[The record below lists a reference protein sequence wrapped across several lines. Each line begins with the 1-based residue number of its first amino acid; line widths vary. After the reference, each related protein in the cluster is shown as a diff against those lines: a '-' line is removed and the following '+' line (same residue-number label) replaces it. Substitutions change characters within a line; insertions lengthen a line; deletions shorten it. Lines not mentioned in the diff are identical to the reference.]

1 MKPKTLL
8 TLKTPRKKKPFPIK
22 SCSPNENYPYITYTE
37 NIKKPFRLIYTGG
50 NNSKTSKKII
60 RDLEPESLYENSI
73 QLKQLTNKLKNEL
86 KHAKSEIYKR
96 DIELQKKNKIIE
108 DCTKNNY
115 NDNISNETINKCKE
129 STLLTLCK
137 EKYNELKKNY
147 KKKCEECESLISNC
161 KFKKIREIQLEN
173 EILKNE
179 LEKNKKLYLNLEKIN
194 EMNVKEIEKL
204 KEYKNKYLE
213 QNKIINSYQKN
224 YETLN
229 NNNQELKIKLNNVYE
244 EIGKNSKI
252 QLKLKDENKKLKL
265 SKEKNFSLKK
275 EKENLKIQY
284 ENNEKKILELK
295 KELNEYKL
303 LYKQKDDEVKRLN
316 KLNCNEN
323 NKNEINLKPFD
334 YESIKSIEESPN
346 KFISQEKYY
355 LISHKNKKL
364 EEIIKKYE
372 NFLLSNNINPK
383 TILDSSN
390 KKIVI
395 SKVINY
401 SKDGKNN
408 ILWKNLI
415 FNSRK
420 SSKKNITNET
430 SKYYEQSIPSKFDLQ
445 NEDLKTN
452 TINQEK
458 INLYDMDYPNQF
470 DTQDIENKNTFSNDN
485 NEINNNEINNNEENN
500 NEINNY
506 KENNNEINNY
516 KENNNEINSNEEN
529 NNEMNNNEINNNETN
544 NNAINNN
551 EINNNEENN
560 SEINNNEINN
570 NAINNNEINDNE
582 ENNDEINN
590 NAINNNEMNN
600 NEMNNN
606 EMNNNAINNIE
617 INNNEINDNAINN
630 NEENNN
636 EINNNEINNN
646 EINNNEINNNEIN
659 NNEINDNEINSDN
672 NQIFENQNDNAY
684 LIIKNFKKNLND
696 KNQTISEA
704 FQQFIVENNRIK
716 AITRSDFINVL
727 KNNNILISDSE
738 ENSLYDKFK
747 IKEQFNNDDEDYI
760 DIEKLKKEIDKILL
774 I

>member
-1 MKPKTLL
+1 MKLKTFL

-37 NIKKPFRLIYTGG
+37 NIKKPFKLIYTGG
-50 NNSKTSKKII
+50 NNSRTSKKII

-73 QLKQLTNKLKNEL
+73 QLQKLTNKLKIEL

-108 DCTKNNY
+108 DCSKNNY
-115 NDNISNETINKCKE
+115 NDNITNENINKCKE
-129 STLLTLCK
+129 STILTLCK

-147 KKKCEECESLISNC
+147 KKKCEEYESLISDS

-173 EILKNE
+173 EVLKNE
-179 LEKNKKLYLNLEKIN
+179 LEKNKKLYLNLEKNN
-194 EMNVKEIEKL
+194 EMNLKEIEKL
-204 KEYKNKYLE
+204 KEYKIKYLE
-213 QNKIINSYQKN
+213 QNKIINAYQKN
-224 YETLN
+224 YENLS

-316 KLNCNEN
+316 KLNCKEN

-364 EEIIKKYE
+364 KEIIKKYE

-415 FNSRK
+415 FNSQK
-420 SSKKNITNET
+420 SSKKNITDET
-430 SKYYEQSIPSKFDLQ
+430 SKFYEQSIPSKFDLQ
-445 NEDLKTN
+445 NEDIKTN
-452 TINQEK
+452 TTNQEK
-458 INLYDMDYPNQF
+458 INIFDIDYPNQF

-485 NEINNNEINNNEENN
+485 NEMNNNEINNNEENN
-500 NEINNY
+500 NEINN
-506 KENNNEINNY
+506 NNE
-516 KENNNEINSNEEN
+516 
-529 NNEMNNNEINNNETN
+529 
-544 NNAINNN
+544 NNN

-560 SEINNNEINN
+560 
-570 NAINNNEINDNE
+570 
-582 ENNDEINN
+582 DEINN
-590 NAINNNEMNN
+590 NQMNN
-600 NEMNNN
+600 NEENNN
-606 EMNNNAINNIE
+606 E
-617 INNNEINDNAINN
+617 INN

-636 EINNNEINNN
+636 EINNNEENNNEINNNAINNNEENNNEINDNAINNN
-646 EINNNEINNNEIN
+646 EINNNEINDNAINNIEENNNAINNNEENINEINTNAINNNEIN
-659 NNEINDNEINSDN
+659 NNEINDNEINSED
-672 NQIFENQNDNAY
+672 NQIFDNQNDNAY
-684 LIIKNFKKNLND
+684 LILKNFKKNLND

-747 IKEQFNNDDEDYI
+747 IKEQFNNDDEDYV
-760 DIEKLKKEIDKILL
+760 DIEKLKKEIDKMLL